1 MNPFTHKEKNRL
13 LERNLLACS
22 YGLAKGT
29 GLKIQHWYDASMA
42 KRRKKTMTDQIRKAI
57 DDCGQTR
64 YRIAKETGIN
74 ESQLAGF
81 YNGTRGISLEALD
94 RLGSYLGLRIVMDQK
109 GKK

>member
-1 MNPFTHKEKNRL
+1 MNLHTPKENNHP
-13 LERNLLACS
+13 LERNMLACS

-29 GLKIQHWYDASMA
+29 GLKIQYWYDAVMA

-57 DDCGQTR
+57 DDCGETR

-81 YNGTRGISLEALD
+81 YNKKRGISLEALD
-94 RLGSYLGLRIVMDQK
+94 RLGAYLGLRIVMDRK